1 MKRLLAAV
9 MIVSAPAAFA
19 VDASE
24 VGPKAK
30 ETAQNVKEGAK
41 QNAKEWGKQAGLATE
56 DQGTFNPAKAF
67 EMKGTIKDAGPEE
80 ITIARPGLPPASLD
94 IRDKTKVM
102 IDGKPAKASDLQ
114 EGAPVRAKFQVEGE
128 ETVAV
133 VVRAQKAP
141 ASGGAGAAGSS
152 GESAE
157 EKTKEAG
164 KSAEEKAKGAGKSA
178 EEKTKEAGQD
188 ARDTANKASDDAQKE
203 MDTLKGGDQQRK

>member
-30 ETAQNVKEGAK
+30 ETAQDVKEGAK
-41 QNAKEWGKQAGLATE
+41 KNAKEWGKQAGLATE
-56 DQGTFNPAKAF
+56 DQGTFNPGKAF
-67 EMKGTIKDAGPEE
+67 QMKGTIKDAGPEE

-102 IDGKPAKASDLQ
+102 INGKQAKASDLQ
-114 EGAPVRAKFQVEGE
+114 EGAPVRAKFQIEGE

-133 VVRAQKAP
+133 VVMAQKDP

-152 GESAE
+152 GKSAE

-164 KSAEEKAKGAGKSA
+164 KSAEEQ
-178 EEKTKEAGQD
+178 TKEAGQD
-188 ARDTANKASDDAQKE
+188 AKDTANKASEDAQKE